1 MGAKRQESALNL
13 LRDFLGLTSS
23 SRPDS
28 PNFRPPIFIS
38 IPTLSTRNKTE
49 LPLTL
54 AILDLLDL
62 STISSQNLL
71 SNHTF
76 TSSLPLH
83 WTKTPDS
90 PTSKISSHAILV
102 TKSFISL
109 SHLLPE
115 NRELVFVSAGVG
127 TDFRPINSLLRSL
140 GLNAKTKIIGIFD
153 IEMFARDVA
162 ALELSSSISPAL
174 KRLQEGMEDNVT
186 EFMLRAMLLLV
197 LETCKIESYDEVGRA
212 WVACLREIGTRSP
225 LANSPMEKVKKVGK
239 AIFGKVKRSAEEI
252 WRVRAEREKRRQWRE
267 EVGVC
272 EGFVNEM
279 RLWDGMWEL
288 ID

>member
-1 MGAKRQESALNL
+1 M
-13 LRDFLGLTSS
+13 
-23 SRPDS
+23 
-28 PNFRPPIFIS
+28 
-38 IPTLSTRNKTE
+38 
-49 LPLTL
+49 
-54 AILDLLDL
+54 
-62 STISSQNLL
+62 
-71 SNHTF
+71 
-76 TSSLPLH
+76 
-83 WTKTPDS
+83 
-90 PTSKISSHAILV
+90 
-102 TKSFISL
+102 
-109 SHLLPE
+109 
-115 NRELVFVSAGVG
+115 G